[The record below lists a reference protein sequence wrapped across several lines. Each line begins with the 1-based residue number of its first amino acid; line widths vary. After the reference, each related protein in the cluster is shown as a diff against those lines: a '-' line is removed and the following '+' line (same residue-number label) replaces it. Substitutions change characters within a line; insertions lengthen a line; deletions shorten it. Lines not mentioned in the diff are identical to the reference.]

1 MRLVPFIARTVSCA
15 ANAAKSVTSL
25 DLSQPALAASLNNFE
40 LNRKIPN
47 ITKIPHILLCD
58 DAFEALRRLAAEG
71 KKYGVVILDPPSF
84 AKKLA
89 DVPGALIAYE
99 RLVKLGLRVL
109 EKDGVLVSASC
120 SARVPAVTFFDT
132 VIRAAAMAR
141 RPLQVIEKTSHAID
155 HPIGFPEGAYL
166 ICIFARA

>member
-1 MRLVPFIARTVSCA
+1 MIVFIVCRQLFFSRY
-15 ANAAKSVTSL
+15 S
-25 DLSQPALAASLNNFE
+25 NFE
-40 LNRKIPN
+40 LNKQIPN
-47 ITKIPHILLCD
+47 ITKVPHILLCD
-58 DAFEALRRLAAEG
+58 DAFDALRRLAAEG
-71 KKYGVVILDPPSF
+71 KKYGIVILDPPSF

-89 DVPGALIAYE
+89 DVLGALIAYE

-120 SARVPAVTFFDT
+120 SARVPAETFFNT
-132 VIRAAAMAR
+132 VIKAAGMAK

-166 ICIFARA
+166 KCIFARA